1 MAGIGLSKPYCA
13 LYNYDA
19 ETKTVSYTN
28 GAALGKYTNL
38 DISLNDGG
46 ENILYA
52 DNSPAESD
60 KQFTGG
66 TATLTVDELRPAVM
80 VPYFGVKEEAIQT
93 EGVATEGAAWQV
105 YDDDQRIPYVGIGG
119 IIKHKVDGVVR
130 WMGFVLEKSQFAT
143 PGLSA
148 VTQGQTVEWQTKA
161 IVATILRSDRDKHPW
176 FRKTTFLD
184 SEAEAEAAVKAFLNI
199 P

>member
-13 LYNYDA
+13 IYNYDT

-52 DNSPAESD
+52 DNAPAESD

-80 VPYFGVKEEAIQT
+80 VPFFGIKEEAINA
-93 EGVATEGAAWQV
+93 EGVETEGAAWQV
-105 YDDDQRIPYVGIGG
+105 YDDDQNIPYIGIGG
-119 IIKHKVDGVVR
+119 IIKHKVDGVIR
-130 WMGFVLEKSQFAT
+130 WMGFVLEKTQLTT

-161 IVATILRSDRDKHPW
+161 VAATIMRSDRDKHPW

-184 SEAEAEAAVKAFLNI
+184 SEAEAEAAVKAYLNI
-199 P
+199 T

>member
-13 LYNYDA
+13 IYNYDA
-19 ETKTVSYTN
+19 ETKVRTYTN

-38 DISLNDGG
+38 DISLNDSG

-52 DNSPAESD
+52 DNAPAESD

-66 TATLTVDELRPAVM
+66 TATLTVDELRPDVM
-80 VPYFGVKEEAIQT
+80 VPYFGIKEETIENDAVT
-93 EGVATEGAAWQV
+93 TKGAAWQV
-105 YDDDQRIPYVGIGG
+105 YDDDQNIPSIGIGG
-119 IIKHKVDGVVR
+119 IIKHKVDGAVR
-130 WMGFVLEKSQFAT
+130 WMGFVLEKAQLTT

-148 VTQGQTVEWQTKA
+148 ITQGQSVEWQTKA
-161 IVATILRSDRDKHPW
+161 IVATIMRSDLDKHPW

-184 SEAEAEAAVKAFLNI
+184 SEAEAEAAVKAYLNI
-199 P
+199 T